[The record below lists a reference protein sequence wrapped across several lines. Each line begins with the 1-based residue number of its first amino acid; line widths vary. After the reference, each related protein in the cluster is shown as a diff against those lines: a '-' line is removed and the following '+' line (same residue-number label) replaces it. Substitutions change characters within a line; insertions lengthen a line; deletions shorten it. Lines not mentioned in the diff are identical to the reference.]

1 MKQVPGSQENLKT
14 MSFGDHLEE
23 LRSRVIRSILVVL
36 ICAAV
41 AFIYQND
48 LMQLVTGPHRLA
60 LSQIE
65 ARNQIWQIDEDVTS
79 AQKSLQALPAAM
91 ASKVLLDV
99 DENDDWWSRWNQFR
113 QQQVESGANTDL
125 VELLQERITDLYPA
139 DSSSLVLAGT
149 VSRFQYSAAQLRL
162 VQNDAPWGTSTPIEH
177 SIEGLEA
184 MASLWIG
191 WTEIPA
197 TSPDPG
203 ESSDPDGNS
212 EPENDPVIKP
222 AAVDPAVIEVLEQ
235 VAGLSVTIES
245 RSRDLLGWRS
255 RALPLAL
262 LSYAEAFFSYVKLSL
277 LIGLLCA
284 LPWLT
289 FEIWQFIAA
298 GLYHSERRAA
308 LPFLPVAFLLLGL
321 GVTFAYLVLI
331 PVGLSFLAGYG
342 DPQLVR
348 PVFTLQNYLGLV
360 FTLILGM
367 GLVFQLPLLM
377 IFLTRSGLLQVDNFR
392 HYRRYSIVGAV
403 ILGALLTPP
412 DIVTQLLM
420 AGPLVILYEVGI
432 IACAMSAKK
441 KSGDD

>member
-1 MKQVPGSQENLKT
+1 MNQVPDSGENLKT

-23 LRSRVIRSILVVL
+23 LRGRVLRSILVVL
-36 ICAAV
+36 FCAAI
-41 AFIYQND
+41 AFIFQNE

-65 ARNQIWQIDEDVTS
+65 ASTQIWQIHEDVTS
-79 AQKSLQALPAAM
+79 ARSSLQVLPAEQA
-91 ASKVLLDV
+91 KQVLLEADQQQ
-99 DENDDWWSRWNQFR
+99 DWWSRWNQFR
-113 QQQVESGANTDL
+113 QQQTEAGVNTDL
-125 VELLQERITDLYPA
+125 VELLEERISDLDRA
-139 DSSSLVLAGT
+139 TSSSLVLGGT
-149 VSRFQYSAAQLRL
+149 ATRFQTSADQLRVIL
-162 VQNDAPWGTSTPIEH
+162 NDAPWGTSSPIEET
-177 SIEGLEA
+177 IGELEA
-184 MASLWIG
+184 MSKLLIDWGKI
-191 WTEIPA
+191 
-197 TSPDPG
+197 SPTTTDPVESSESDEPG
-203 ESSDPDGNS
+203 EPETDPN
-212 EPENDPVIKP
+212 P
-222 AAVDPAVIEVLEQ
+222 APTLVDAGVVEVLEE
-235 VAGLSVTIES
+235 VAALSVTVES
-245 RSRDLLGWRS
+245 RSRDLIGWRS
-255 RALPLAL
+255 KALPLAL
-262 LSYAEAFFSYVKLSL
+262 LSYAEAFFAYVKLSL

-298 GLYHSERRAA
+298 GLYRTERRAA
-308 LPFLPVAFLLLGL
+308 VPFLPVAFLLLAM

-331 PVGLSFLAGYG
+331 PVGLSFLGGYG

-348 PVFTLQNYLGLV
+348 PVFTLKNYLGLV

-377 IFLTRSGLLQVDNFR
+377 IFLTRSGLLNVDNFR
-392 HYRRYSIVGAV
+392 HYRKYSIVGAV

-441 KSGDD
+441 KSGDI